1 MVYIKISFL
10 GGGRLGAWVGRDGF
24 SRIFQKQRCN
34 HRSSFKAMEMRADI
48 ERGGKKETNKQT
60 NAKQKK
66 KKKKKTNNNNYNQIN
81 RHEYVREEEE
91 DCLAATFWIDSKCM
105 IIGEKDV
112 NRTTHVA

>member
-48 ERGGKKETNKQT
+48 ERGGKKERKKERKG
-60 NAKQKK
+60 KQKK
-66 KKKKKTNNNNYNQIN
+66 KKKKKKNQQQQLQPDQPTRI
-81 RHEYVREEEE
+81 R
-91 DCLAATFWIDSKCM
+91 S
-105 IIGEKDV
+105 
-112 NRTTHVA
+112 